1 MAYSIDATEDG
12 CYPGT
17 HVLMNKLD
25 IRDQKQLEENETL
38 ITTVQSLKFEL
49 SPFPEELDFDYYKRL
64 HRFLFE
70 SLYSWA
76 GEIRTVDLSKQHTHF
91 CPAAE
96 VTSLASASF
105 GRLKREKYFQGLSRD
120 VLLDELVDFYGSV
133 NYLHPFREG
142 NGRVQRLYF
151 RQLVRRAGY
160 HLNFAAVDSDK
171 MMLATIHAASGVTD
185 LLRQVFDQILEE
197 MKASR

>member
-49 SPFPEELDFDYYKRL
+49 SPFPEEVDFSYYKRL
-64 HRFLFE
+64 HRFLFD
-70 SLYSWA
+70 S
-76 GEIRTVDLSKQHTHF
+76 
-91 CPAAE
+91 
-96 VTSLASASF
+96 
-105 GRLKREKYFQGLSRD
+105 
-120 VLLDELVDFYGSV
+120 
-133 NYLHPFREG
+133 
-142 NGRVQRLYF
+142 LYF

-185 LLRQVFDQILEE
+185 TL
-197 MKASR
+197 